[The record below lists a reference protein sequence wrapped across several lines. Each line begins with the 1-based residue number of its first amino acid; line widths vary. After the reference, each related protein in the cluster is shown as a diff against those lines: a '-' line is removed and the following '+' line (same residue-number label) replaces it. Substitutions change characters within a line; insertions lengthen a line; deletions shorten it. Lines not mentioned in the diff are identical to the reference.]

1 MKMYLNETRST
12 VRVGKQFCDMFSITK
27 RLRLGIVWLSLLL
40 DYIRSVRVN
49 KNGLNLWGTHQLM
62 VNTDDVNIMDDSVHI
77 TEKNP
82 EFLLVTSREIFLNVT
97 ADKTKYMSISLDQNA
112 GRIQYLKLDDIS
124 FDRVDEYRYVETT

>member
-1 MKMYLNETRST
+1 
-12 VRVGKQFCDMFSITK
+12 
-27 RLRLGIVWLSLLL
+27 
-40 DYIRSVRVN
+40 
-49 KNGLNLWGTHQLM
+49 M

-82 EFLLVTSREIFLNVT
+82 EFLLVTIREIFLNVT

>member
-1 MKMYLNETRST
+1 
-12 VRVGKQFCDMFSITK
+12 
-27 RLRLGIVWLSLLL
+27 
-40 DYIRSVRVN
+40 
-49 KNGLNLWGTHQLM
+49 M